1 MPLLNKATEYIFS
14 VLSEDET
21 VRKFPREFVAETA
34 KWVRSWFLTDEDPKT
49 KAKLEDPARSDDS
62 KKTVIET
69 KLESLI
75 EQEAFR
81 KELETR
87 LTAFET
93 QRERLKN
100 IVVGSDIK
108 ADGNVRI
115 GDTGTEQS
123 SDADQKNIVRDSKI
137 RAGGD
142 FRLGDDI
149 VSGNQSV
156 QINHNYF
163 TNPAPKPAPAS
174 QPTDFNRRVQDAIA
188 MGRIDEAIELLLEAQ
203 HLKQR
208 DKDVVFLLSGRYQS
222 IRRQQTMG
230 VASEQTV
237 NQELARISSG
247 LLELLS
253 L

>member
-1 MPLLNKATEYIFS
+1 MSLLNKAIEYIFS

-21 VRKFPREFVAETA
+21 IRKFPREFVAEAA

-87 LTAFET
+87 LTDFET
-93 QRERLKN
+93 QKERLKN
-100 IVVGSDIK
+100 LIVGSDIDV
-108 ADGNVRI
+108 AGSVRI
-115 GDTGTEQS
+115 GDTGPAQP
-123 SDADQKNIVRDSKI
+123 SDADQKNTMRDSKI
-137 RAGGD
+137 RTGGD
-142 FRLGDDI
+142 FHLGDDI
-149 VSGNQSV
+149 LSGNQSV

-163 TNPAPKPAPAS
+163 ANPAPKPTPAW
-174 QPTDFNRRVQDAIA
+174 QPTDFNKRVQEAIA
-188 MGRIDEAIELLLEAQ
+188 RGRIDEAIELMLDAQ

-208 DKDVVFLLSGRYQS
+208 DKDAVFLLSGRYHS
-222 IRRQQTMG
+222 IRRQQATG

-237 NQELARISSG
+237 NQELARISNG